1 MYIKN
6 YLNKRLKQRFKN
18 KDIIFSL
25 LCVIAIV
32 ILLMIPTGFEKQIYK
47 NSESVKS
54 EVISVDNSNVVE
66 IGLIKQGEQ
75 RCKIKVLNGDFK
87 GKIVEGVNLL
97 NGNLETDKIF
107 QTGDTAFVLIEK
119 SESGEFIFANMI
131 DHYRINLEILLV
143 SLFIIVLIIFSG
155 STGVRTIISF
165 VFTLTCI
172 IKVFIP
178 MLLKGYHPIYL
189 ALIIGVL
196 ISIVTLILVGG
207 FTKKAYCAIFGSV
220 LASLITCM
228 LAIVFGN
235 MFNIHGS
242 IMQWSESLIYAGY
255 QNLNL
260 TLIYQAGIYLSCSG
274 AILDL
279 AIDISAAIDELVD
292 KKPTISRKEILFSG
306 MTIGKSIVGSQTT
319 TLLLAY
325 MGSFIG
331 VMMVYMAQG
340 TPLISILNTKFI
352 SSEILHTFVGCIG
365 LVIVSPLTS
374 AICSYMYK
382 TKDDIEIQN
391 LEIISE

>member
-1 MYIKN
+1 MNIKGN
-6 YLNKRLKQRFKN
+6 LKTKLKQQFKN
-18 KDIIFSL
+18 KDVIFSL
-25 LCVIAIV
+25 LCVIAIS
-32 ILLMIPTGFEKQIYK
+32 ILLMIPTGFEKQIYQ
-47 NSESVKS
+47 NSEGVKAK
-54 EVISVDNSNVVE
+54 VISVDNSSVVD

-75 RCKIKVLNGDFK
+75 KCKIKILNGDFK
-87 GKIVEGVNLL
+87 GEIVEGVNLL
-97 NGNLETDKIF
+97 SGKLELDKIF
-107 QTGDTAFVLIEK
+107 QEGDKAFVLIEK
-119 SESGEFIFANMI
+119 SKNEEFVFANMV
-131 DHYRINLEILLV
+131 DHYRIDLEMLLV
-143 SLFIIVLIIFSG
+143 GLFVIVLVIFSG

-165 VFTLTCI
+165 AFTLTCI

-196 ISIVTLILVGG
+196 ISIITLILVGG
-207 FTKKAYCAIFGSV
+207 FTKKAYCAIFGSI
-220 LASLITCM
+220 LASLITCI

-242 IMQWSESLIYAGY
+242 IMQWSESLLYAGY

-292 KKPTISRKEILFSG
+292 KKPTISRTEILFSG

-325 MGSFIG
+325 MGSFIA

-374 AICSYMYK
+374 AICSYIYK
-382 TKDDIEIQN
+382 PRD
-391 LEIISE
+391 